1 MGKAVP
7 GRHRIS
13 SRRSVFETPGEG
25 EQAVDI
31 KGSGHEPAFRAQSIR
46 LDVDLEKRSGK
57 LGLSKRIVTA
67 SDDPSGAGIMA
78 RMEARA
84 ASYGRGEDNASAG
97 MGMTRRASGAMDG
110 MSRNLERMREL
121 ATGAAN
127 GTLSNAD
134 RQNMD
139 AEFQELKEQVK
150 QTFGAE
156 FNGTKLFSG
165 KSVSFGVGH
174 DAEAKVEVQL
184 PDSSE
189 AALANIDTLAVDS
202 AASSSVA
209 MDGIDQAM
217 DSIAASQSALGA
229 AESSL
234 SSAAK
239 AAATSK
245 VHAAATAGSIGD
257 ADIARESAE
266 LAKTSILKHAVL
278 SMQVHQGLDEQ
289 IVGKLLE

>member
-7 GRHRIS
+7 GRNRNS
-13 SRRSVFETPGEG
+13 SWCSDFELPGKG
-25 EQAVDI
+25 ELAVDI

-46 LDVDLEKRSGK
+46 LDADLEKQSGK
-57 LGLSKRIVTA
+57 LGLSKRIVSA

-84 ASYGRGEDNASAG
+84 ASYESGRENASAG
-97 MGMTRRASGAMDG
+97 MGMTRRASGAMDS

-121 ATGAAN
+121 ATGASN
-127 GTLSNAD
+127 GTLSNED
-134 RQNMD
+134 RKNMD

-150 QTFGAE
+150 QTLGSDYA
-156 FNGTKLFSG
+156 GTNLFSG
-165 KSVSFGVGH
+165 ESVSFGVGY
-174 DAEAKVEVQL
+174 DADDKVDVQL
-184 PDSSE
+184 PDASE
-189 AALANIDTLAVDS
+189 AALANIDTLSVDS
-202 AASSSVA
+202 VAGSSEA

-217 DSIAASQSALGA
+217 DSIAASQSSLGA

-239 AAATSK
+239 AAASSK
-245 VHAAATAGSIGD
+245 VHAAAAAGSIGD
-257 ADIARESAE
+257 ADRARESAE

-289 IVGKLLE
+289 IVGKLLG